1 MSCQNKAANNWAL
14 VALLLAATPLHA
26 EKADREKP
34 IQVEADRVSLDDL
47 NKLSIFEGNVVL
59 TQGTLLVKADKVT
72 VRQDADK
79 AQYATALG
87 RPLSFR
93 QKRDGADDYIEGWA
107 ERLEYDG
114 KRNQVELFQ
123 KARLKRNNDEI
134 RGDYIFYDAVAET
147 FRVGPAA
154 PSSDKS
160 TPAAPSGRV
169 RMVIQP
175 KPAAAPAAPAPA
187 AQPLPLKTAPV
198 ISKPR
203 EE

>member
-1 MSCQNKAANNWAL
+1 MSCQNKAAINWAV
-14 VALLLAATPLHA
+14 VALLLAAIPLHA

-72 VRQDADK
+72 VRQDAEK

-134 RGDYIFYDAVAET
+134 RGDYIFYDAVSET
-147 FRVGPAA
+147 FRVGPADQ
-154 PSSDKS
+154 SR
-160 TPAAPSGRV
+160 PAASQGRV

-175 KPAAAPAAPAPA
+175 KAAVAPAPA
-187 AQPLPLKTAPV
+187 PAGSAPASVALPLKAAPA
-198 ISKPR
+198 IAKPR

>member
-1 MSCQNKAANNWAL
+1 MSHQIKLSAKL
-14 VALLLAATPLHA
+14 LALLMALGLGNAQA

-34 IQVEADRVSLDDL
+34 IQVEADRVSLDDV

-79 AQYATALG
+79 TQYATALG

-93 QKRDGADDYIEGWA
+93 QKRDGADDFIEGWA

-147 FRVGPAA
+147 FRVGPAVDA
-154 PSSDKS
+154 SKAGATTQP
-160 TPAAPSGRV
+160 GRV

-175 KPAAAPAAPAPA
+175 KASAAVPDTNL
-187 AQPLPLKTAPV
+187 QPLPLKSAPV
-198 ISKPR
+198 INKPR

>member
-1 MSCQNKAANNWAL
+1 MSIQMRGLAKLAIACLAL
-14 VALLLAATPLHA
+14 GALPALA

-34 IQVEADRVSLDDL
+34 MQIEADRVSLDDL
-47 NKLSIFEGNVVL
+47 NKVSVFEGNVVL
-59 TQGTLLVKADKVT
+59 TQGTLLVRADKVS

-79 AQYATALG
+79 TQYATAIG

-93 QKRDGADDYIEGWA
+93 QKRDGADEYIEGWA

-134 RGDYIFYDAVAET
+134 RGDYIFYDAVSET
-147 FRVGPAA
+147 FRVGPADQSRPTA
-154 PSSDKS
+154 SQ
-160 TPAAPSGRV
+160 GRV

-175 KPAAAPAAPAPA
+175 KAAVAPAPA
-187 AQPLPLKTAPV
+187 GSAPASAPLPLKAAPA
-198 ISKPR
+198 IAKPR

>member
-1 MSCQNKAANNWAL
+1 MSRQIKL
-14 VALLLAATPLHA
+14 PVKALLLLMALGLGSAQA

-34 IQVEADRVSLDDL
+34 IQVEADRVSLDDM

-79 AQYATALG
+79 TQYATAVG

-93 QKRDGADDYIEGWA
+93 QKRDGADDFIEGWA

-154 PSSDKS
+154 DASKAG
-160 TPAAPSGRV
+160 AASPPGRV

-175 KPAAAPAAPAPA
+175 KAPIAAPDAS
-187 AQPLPLKTAPV
+187 AQPLPLKPSSV
-198 ISKPR
+198 INKPR

>member
-1 MSCQNKAANNWAL
+1 MSRQNKSAVSWAA
-14 VALLLAATPLHA
+14 VVLLLAVIPSYA
-26 EKADREKP
+26 EKADRDKP

-79 AQYATALG
+79 AQYASALG

-93 QKRDGADDYIEGWA
+93 QKRDGADEYIEGWA

-134 RGDYIFYDAVAET
+134 RGDYIFYDAIAET

-154 PSSDKS
+154 PTADKS
-160 TPAAPSGRV
+160 TPVAPSGRV

-175 KPAAAPAAPAPA
+175 KPAAAPATPAPA
-187 AQPLPLKTAPV
+187 AQPLPLKTAPA

>member
-1 MSCQNKAANNWAL
+1 MSRQIKLPART
-14 VALLLAATPLHA
+14 LLLLIALGLGSAQA

-34 IQVEADRVSLDDL
+34 IQVEADRVSLDDM

-79 AQYATALG
+79 TQYATAVG

-93 QKRDGADDYIEGWA
+93 QKRDGADDFIEGWA

-154 PSSDKS
+154 DGSKAGVA
-160 TPAAPSGRV
+160 TPPGRV

-175 KPAAAPAAPAPA
+175 KTPVAAPDAS
-187 AQPLPLKTAPV
+187 AQPLPLKPSSV
-198 ISKPR
+198 INKPR

>member
-1 MSCQNKAANNWAL
+1 MSRQIKSAAKWIGLA
-14 VALLLAATPLHA
+14 ALLAASPLHA

-47 NKLSIFEGNVVL
+47 NKLSVFEGNVVL

-72 VRQDADK
+72 VRQDAEK

-134 RGDYIFYDAVAET
+134 RGDYIFYDGVAET

-154 PSSDKS
+154 SDGAKSATSS
-160 TPAAPSGRV
+160 TPGRV

-175 KPAAAPAAPAPA
+175 KPATGNEPAAAS
-187 AQPLPLKTAPV
+187 PLPLKSSPL
-198 ISKPR
+198 INKPR

>member
-1 MSCQNKAANNWAL
+1 MSRQIKLPARAF
-14 VALLLAATPLHA
+14 LLLIALGLGNAQA

-34 IQVEADRVSLDDL
+34 IQVEADRVSLDDM

-79 AQYATALG
+79 TQYATAVG

-93 QKRDGADDYIEGWA
+93 QKRDGADDFIEGWA

-154 PSSDKS
+154 DGSKAGV
-160 TPAAPSGRV
+160 AAPPGRV

-175 KPAAAPAAPAPA
+175 KAPVAAPDAS
-187 AQPLPLKTAPV
+187 AQPLPLKPSSV
-198 ISKPR
+198 INKPR

>member
-1 MSCQNKAANNWAL
+1 MSRQIKLPAR
-14 VALLLAATPLHA
+14 ALLLLIALGLGSAQA

-34 IQVEADRVSLDDL
+34 IQVEADRVSLDDM

-79 AQYATALG
+79 TQYATAVG

-93 QKRDGADDYIEGWA
+93 QKRDGADDFIEGWA

-154 PSSDKS
+154 DGSKAGV
-160 TPAAPSGRV
+160 AAPPGRV

-175 KPAAAPAAPAPA
+175 KAPVAAPDAS
-187 AQPLPLKTAPV
+187 AQPLPLKPSSV
-198 ISKPR
+198 INKPR

>member
-1 MSCQNKAANNWAL
+1 MSIQMRGLAKLAIACLAL
-14 VALLLAATPLHA
+14 GALPALA

-34 IQVEADRVSLDDL
+34 MQIEADRVSLDDL
-47 NKLSIFEGNVVL
+47 NKVSVFEGNVVL
-59 TQGTLLVKADKVT
+59 TQGTLLVRADKVS

-79 AQYATALG
+79 AQYATAIG

-93 QKRDGADDYIEGWA
+93 QKRDGADEYIEGWA

-134 RGDYIFYDAVAET
+134 RGDYIFYDAVSET
-147 FRVGPAA
+147 FRVGPADQ
-154 PSSDKS
+154 SR
-160 TPAAPSGRV
+160 PAASQGRV

-175 KPAAAPAAPAPA
+175 KATVAPAPA
-187 AQPLPLKTAPV
+187 PAGSAPASVPLPLKAAPA
-198 ISKPR
+198 IAKPR

>member
-1 MSCQNKAANNWAL
+1 MSRQIKLPVRAF
-14 VALLLAATPLHA
+14 LLLMALGLGSAQA

-34 IQVEADRVSLDDL
+34 IQVEADRVSLDDM

-79 AQYATALG
+79 TQYATAVG

-93 QKRDGADDYIEGWA
+93 QKRDGADDFIEGWA

-154 PSSDKS
+154 DGSKAGV
-160 TPAAPSGRV
+160 AAPPGRV

-175 KPAAAPAAPAPA
+175 KVPVAAPDAS
-187 AQPLPLKTAPV
+187 AQPLPLKPSSV
-198 ISKPR
+198 INKPR

>member
-1 MSCQNKAANNWAL
+1 MSIQMRGLAKLAIACLAL
-14 VALLLAATPLHA
+14 GALPALA

-34 IQVEADRVSLDDL
+34 MQIEADRVSLDDL
-47 NKLSIFEGNVVL
+47 NKVSVFEGNVVL
-59 TQGTLLVKADKVT
+59 TQGTLLVRADKVS

-79 AQYATALG
+79 TQYATAIG

-93 QKRDGADDYIEGWA
+93 QKRDGADEYIEGWA

-134 RGDYIFYDAVAET
+134 RGDYIFYDAVNET
-147 FRVGPAA
+147 FRVGPADQSRPTA
-154 PSSDKS
+154 SQ
-160 TPAAPSGRV
+160 GRV

-175 KPAAAPAAPAPA
+175 KAAAPAGSAPASA
-187 AQPLPLKTAPV
+187 PLPLKAAPA
-198 ISKPR
+198 IAKPR